1 MCIYNY
7 IYIHIYIFT
16 YYVLGQKLPHHTQKS
31 FEIGAFEAEEGFVL
45 DEAAPLLAA
54 APPTPAISAKAM
66 AQGTEAGWFF
76 GFPGGCW
83 GPQTKETDFGIKFW
97 GDWEWNLLERSVN
110 WWECLVEEWHL
121 NQPRMAAEW
130 SRSVGWGKG
139 WLKAEEG

>member
-7 IYIHIYIFT
+7 IYIYICIYIFT

-83 GPQTKETDFGIKFW
+83 GPQTKETDFGI
-97 GDWEWNLLERSVN
+97 ENETY
-110 WWECLVEEWHL
+110 
-121 NQPRMAAEW
+121 
-130 SRSVGWGKG
+130 
-139 WLKAEEG
+139 LKDR